1 MDDELYHF
9 GVKGM
14 KWGVR
19 RYQNEDGSLTSLGKK
34 RDKMLSDRKTAKK
47 HSTTSNMVKAEY
59 SRREF
64 EDAKTRLKLENQ
76 KKKSKR
82 QQDLEKKYI
91 DQGFAKDET
100 EIKAYN
106 RAKTETILKVAGGIA
121 LASAAAYVAYKH
133 YDKVTDRVFEKGS
146 EIGRLTN
153 NGSEPTNRAFYGFV
167 NKHDKDR
174 YEGLYGKTLGAN
186 GPVYRKAMR
195 AAGDINVASPESAR
209 KVLKNMFDT
218 DKQSFD
224 VFKKNID
231 AMASAVPPTTKQGKL
246 WRKAKQELDS
256 GKIGDNTYKAFNTT
270 LVLHTKEQQP
280 INDKFYSAMKKAG
293 YGAIRDVND
302 KENSGYF
309 AKNPLI
315 VFDTDKINV
324 EGFTKLG
331 NDHIDSMF
339 AKEQGKIA
347 AHTLANEYGP
357 IGAAFATS
365 IGAMKLV
372 KRSNETKF
380 VENYRKRHPESALS
394 NNEILKMRDRTVYAQ
409 RYRN

>member
-91 DQGFAKDET
+91 DQGFAKDEA

-174 YEGLYGKTLGAN
+174 YEGLYGKTLGVN

-231 AMASAVPPTTKQGKL
+231 VMASVVPPTTKQGKL

-347 AHTLANEYGP
+347 AHTLANQYGP

-380 VENYRKRHPESALS
+380 VENYRKRHPESTLS
-394 NNEILKMRDRTVYAQ
+394 NNEILKMRDRTVYA
-409 RYRN
+409 

>member
-91 DQGFAKDET
+91 DQGFAKDEA

-231 AMASAVPPTTKQGKL
+231 VMASAVPPTTKQGKL

-347 AHTLANEYGP
+347 AHTLANQYGP
-357 IGAAFATS
+357 IGAAFTTS

-380 VENYRKRHPESALS
+380 VENYRKRHPESTLS
-394 NNEILKMRDRTVYAQ
+394 NNEILKMRDRTVYA
-409 RYRN
+409 